1 MYEGAFSTLTNK
13 TKEFIVGLVITSFNE
28 SLSHF
33 SDLEKNIVGQR
44 VIPSPA
50 KNMPPKINP
59 KKNAATQPKIDPA
72 PRDRG
77 PIGKVQYPQIKEG
90 GLNKYAR
97 SEKDKRLEEAV
108 DNLDIALKSRFVIDS
123 KNTTEVMKVKI
134 EAKKLIWI
142 LINEDPEKEL
152 AALIATMLDS
162 IQKMVAQSKHSARMQ

>member
-97 SEKDKRLEEAV
+97 SEKDKRTAEAV
-108 DNLDIALKSRFVIDS
+108 DNLDIALKSRFTSDS
-123 KNTTEVMKVKI
+123 KETTDVMGLKI
-134 EAKKLIWI
+134 EAEHLIWI
-142 LINEDPEKEL
+142 LDSDKEL
-152 AALIATMLDS
+152 AGIIAAISQSLEQLETRSASLQWCD
-162 IQKMVAQSKHSARMQ
+162 QK

>member
-28 SLSHF
+28 HLSHF

-50 KNMPPKINP
+50 KNMPPKSNP
-59 KKNAATQPKIDPA
+59 KKNAAEIAPF

-77 PIGKVQYPQIKEG
+77 PFGKVQYPQIKEG

-108 DNLDIALKSRFVIDS
+108 DNLDIALKSRF
-123 KNTTEVMKVKI
+123 
-134 EAKKLIWI
+134 
-142 LINEDPEKEL
+142 
-152 AALIATMLDS
+152 
-162 IQKMVAQSKHSARMQ
+162 